1 MLPAL
6 LTSVLLPVL
15 TDLIK
20 TTVPAVTRRWI
31 GISVDDQIKLDM
43 ANVERIRALAEL
55 DNPYGVPTQWV
66 VDLRGAFR
74 YVAAIGL
81 IVGGLCLAAYGAYE
95 ADTEILAAGLDL
107 AAAPFGF
114 IFGERLVLTYKG
126 GAK

>member
-20 TTVPAVTRRWI
+20 TTIPAVTRRWI
-31 GISVDDQIKLDM
+31 GVSVEDQIKLDM

-55 DNPYGVPTQWV
+55 DNPYGTPTQWV

-95 ADTEILAAGLDL
+95 SDTAIMAAGLDL

-126 GAK
+126 GSK

>member
-31 GISVDDQIKLDM
+31 GISVEDQIKLDM
-43 ANVERIRALAEL
+43 ANVERIKALAEL
-55 DNPYGVPTQWV
+55 DNPYGTPSQLI
-66 VDLRGAFR
+66 VDLRGGFR
-74 YVAAIGL
+74 YFAAILL
-81 IVGGLCLAAYGAYE
+81 IFGGLGLAAYGSYE
-95 ADTEILAAGLDL
+95 GSPEILSAGLDL

-114 IFGERLVLTYKG
+114 IFGERLVLTYRG

>member
-20 TTVPAVTRRWI
+20 TTIPAVTRRWI
-31 GISVDDQIKLDM
+31 GVSVEDQIKLDM

-55 DNPYGVPTQWV
+55 DNPYGVPSQLI
-66 VDLRGAFR
+66 VDLRGGFR
-74 YVAAIGL
+74 YIAAIAL
-81 IVGGLCLAAYGAYE
+81 ILGGLGLAGYGSYAG
-95 ADTEILAAGLDL
+95 DLEILSAGLDL

-126 GAK
+126 GPK

>member
-6 LTSVLLPVL
+6 LASVLLPVL

-43 ANVERIRALAEL
+43 ANVEMIRALAEL
-55 DNPYGVPTQWV
+55 DNPYGVPSLWV
-66 VDLRGAFR
+66 VNLRGAFR

-81 IVGGLCLAAYGAYE
+81 IGGGLLLAGYGASE
-95 ADTEILAAGLDL
+95 GDTEILAAGLDL

>member
-20 TTVPAVTRRWI
+20 TTIPAVTRRWI
-31 GISVDDQIKLDM
+31 GVSVEDQIKLDM
-43 ANVERIRALAEL
+43 ANVERIKALAEL
-55 DNPYGVPTQWV
+55 DNPYGTPTQWV

-81 IVGGLCLAAYGAYE
+81 IGGGLLLAAYGASE
-95 ADTEILAAGLDL
+95 GDQEIMAAGLDL

-126 GAK
+126 SPK

>member
-20 TTVPAVTRRWI
+20 TTIPAVTRRWI
-31 GISVDDQIKLDM
+31 GVSVEDQIKLDM

-55 DNPYGVPTQWV
+55 DNPYGTPTQWV

-81 IVGGLCLAAYGAYE
+81 IVGGLSLAAYGAYE
-95 ADTEILAAGLDL
+95 SDTEIMAAGLDL

-126 GAK
+126 GSK

>member
-20 TTVPAVTRRWI
+20 TTIPAVTRRWI
-31 GISVDDQIKLDM
+31 GVSVEDQIKLDM

-55 DNPYGVPTQWV
+55 DNPYGVPSQFI
-66 VDLRGAFR
+66 VDLRGGFR
-74 YVAAIGL
+74 YIASIAL
-81 IVGGLCLAAYGAYE
+81 ILGGLGLAGYGSYAG
-95 ADTEILAAGLDL
+95 DLEILSAGLDL

-126 GAK
+126 GPK